1 MKKVRKYI
9 ALLLGGI
16 ALMSIAAC
24 SDDDGRT
31 ASPIVDPNC
40 IGASFGDDNTGFVE
54 LEDGDPTKM
63 TLEVTRDKTDAAATV
78 AIQVLANT
86 GDVFSIP
93 ESVNFAAGE
102 ATTEL
107 IISFDKAEFKKEYS
121 FEIALESSAVN
132 PYKGN
137 GFATFTIQRLKWV
150 DVPGECTFKDWV
162 FREYNKNNDGYKVKL
177 EQVDGE
183 NRYRIV
189 DPFKAGLEA
198 LGADPT
204 NADEYL
210 CFRIKPANKQVTFTT
225 YVAGYPEGKDNVIWG
240 LSAEDYMQVDDVD
253 SKYDSDNK
261 TVTFN
266 VYYNGMDSNGGL
278 HLIGQQ
284 ESILELP
291 SDFELVSEPE
301 EEK

>member
-31 ASPIVDPNC
+31 DSPAVDPNC
-40 IGASFGDDNTGFVE
+40 IGASFGNDNTGFVE
-54 LEDGDPTKM
+54 LEDSEPTKI
-63 TLEVTRDKTDAAATV
+63 TLKVTRDKTDAAAAV

-86 GDVFSIP
+86 DNVFSIP
-93 ESVNFAAGE
+93 ENVNFAAGE

-107 IISFDKAEFKKEYS
+107 TISFEKAELKKEYS

-137 GFATFTIQRLKWV
+137 GFATYTIQRLKWV
-150 DVPGECTFKDWV
+150 DIPGTCTFKDWV
-162 FREYNKNNDGYKVKL
+162 FTEYNKNNDGYDVKL
-177 EQVDGE
+177 QRVDGE

-189 DPFKAGLEA
+189 EPFTAGLEA
-198 LGADPT
+198 INLDPSE
-204 NADEYL
+204 ADEYL
-210 CFRIKPANKQVTFTT
+210 FFTIKPANKQITLTSYFT
-225 YVAGYPEGKDNVIWG
+225 GYLEGKDNVIWG
-240 LSAEDYMQVDDVD
+240 FSAEDYMQVDDVD
-253 SKYDSDNK
+253 SKYDSDK
-261 TVTFN
+261 KIVTFN
-266 VYYNGMDSNGGL
+266 VYYIGEDSKGSS

-284 ESILELP
+284 ESVLELP
-291 SDFELVSEPE
+291 SDFELVPE
-301 EEK
+301 EE

>member
-31 ASPIVDPNC
+31 ESPIVDPNC
-40 IGASFGDDNTGFVE
+40 IGASFGDNNTDFIE
-54 LEDGDPTKM
+54 LEDTDPTEI

-93 ESVNFAAGE
+93 ESVSFAAGE
-102 ATTEL
+102 ATAEL
-107 IISFDKAEFKKEYS
+107 TISFDKAEFKKEYS

-150 DVPGECTFKDWV
+150 DVLGECTFKDWV
-162 FREYNKNNDGYKVKL
+162 FAEYNKNNDGYKVKL
-177 EQVDGE
+177 ERVDGE
-183 NRYRIV
+183 DRYRIV
-189 DPFKAGLEA
+189 DPFTAGLEA
-198 LGADPT
+198 LKVDPA

-210 CFRIKPANKQVTFTT
+210 YFIIKPANKQVIFTT
-225 YVAGYPEGKDNVIWG
+225 YFTGYPEGKGNVIAG
-240 LSAEDYMQVDDVD
+240 ISTEDYMGVDDVD

-266 VYYNGMDSNGGL
+266 VYYNGMDSNGEL

-291 SDFELVSEPE
+291 SDFKLASEPE